1 KYPGRAPEGMVLL
14 RVFVGGAL
22 NEGAVEADDAGLI
35 ATARGP
41 LAELLGARGEPV
53 LARVARYVKAMP
65 QYQVG
70 HLARVDAIESSVRR
84 LGGLALAGAAYRGV
98 GISDCVRS
106 GEAAAQTP
114 LAPAGPPPRAP

>member
-1 KYPGRAPEGMVLL
+1 MALL

-22 NEGAVEADDAGLI
+22 NEAAADADDAALI
-35 ATARGP
+35 ATARGQ

-84 LGGLALAGAAYRGV
+84 LRGLALAGAAYRGV
-98 GISDCVRS
+98 GIADCVRS
-106 GEAAAQTP
+106 GEAAAETL
-114 LAPAGPPPRAP
+114 LA